1 MATNFKDHLLNS
13 LDQLPRKINSFIRL
27 YSIDYMREKGLY
39 WSAFFLTA
47 SVLVVLFF
55 VGLFWSY
62 EPAPINVQENA
73 QLRLEKLNTVGGKY
87 QLVTGFTTTNTLIS
101 VAQTLMQKPGGF
113 LRNDI
118 APPGVWLDNMPNWEF
133 GVLKQVRDLNR
144 VLRNDLSM
152 SQTTSTEDEALKK
165 AEPAFNYDAGKWFQY
180 PSSEKSYLS
189 GIKHLDDYLVRLSD
203 QKQNNAQFF
212 ARADNLVDWL
222 SVVEKRLGSLSQ
234 RLSASVGQ
242 ARINTDLAGDAAAE
256 KSFSTPAQIEI
267 KTPWLEI
274 DDIFYE
280 ARGTTWALIAFFIAI
295 EIDFKSVLENKN
307 AVVNFKQIIRELEA
321 TQDPVWSPM
330 ILNGSGF
337 GIVTN
342 HSLIMSS
349 YISRANAAI
358 IDLKRLL
365 ADG

>member
-1 MATNFKDHLLNS
+1 MSASIKDNLLNN
-13 LDQLPRKINSFIRL
+13 LDQMPRKIKSFLRW
-27 YSIDYMREKGLY
+27 YSIDYLREKGLY
-39 WSAFFLTA
+39 WSMLLLTTTL
-47 SVLVVLFF
+47 LVVLFF
-55 VGLFWSY
+55 IGMVWSY
-62 EPAPINVQENA
+62 EPEQIDVHERAAMQI
-73 QLRLEKLNTVGGKY
+73 EKMNTLGKQY
-87 QLVTGFTTTNTLIS
+87 QMVTGFTTTNTLIE
-101 VAQTLMQKPGGF
+101 VANTLLQKKGGF

-180 PSSEKSYLS
+180 PSSETSYAS
-189 GIKHLDDYLVRLSD
+189 GVKQLNDYLHRLSD
-203 QKQNNAQFF
+203 EKQNNAQFF

-222 SVVEKRLGSLSQ
+222 SVVEKRLGSISQ

-256 KSFSTPAQIEI
+256 KSFSTPDQMEI

-274 DDIFYE
+274 DDVFYE
-280 ARGTTWALIAFFIAI
+280 ARGTTWALIAFFNAI
-295 EIDFKSVLENKN
+295 EVDFKSVLKNKN

-321 TQDPVWSPM
+321 TQDTIWSPM

-337 GIVTN
+337 GVVTN